1 MNSKLLLRKLFG
13 SQRGWKNPTALKI
26 NKKNALR
33 FRRLIMRAAK
43 SLKRFHKKGG
53 MKMPRESESTATVEE
68 MMYTSEF
75 EGLSQY
81 RVPYSREL
89 EGTCLNILFD
99 DSSKLMV
106 SFPSRDTILFSE
118 NAGDFVMETCHTMK
132 AEDTV
137 YLIFVDR
144 RNEHPRSGMI
154 LVIDM
159 DNHLV
164 TGTFMKQGLTSSYP
178 GLVSREIK
186 FGVIKDG
193 DHPLPEARHSYT
205 DDLVGKKI
213 EWSYNPDFEIMHVYL
228 SPSTYCW
235 AMNSE
240 MQKKMQDA
248 RIQQGLP
255 LDDMKPIV
263 EPCAYIK
270 IRRNLYVFTFVEENQ
285 GSGTQAFFVI
295 NTDRLIDCGVFFG
308 NNPQGNPEGYMVSAY
323 GKWINE
329 RIAYEDILNI

>member
-1 MNSKLLLRKLFG
+1 
-13 SQRGWKNPTALKI
+13 
-26 NKKNALR
+26 
-33 FRRLIMRAAK
+33 
-43 SLKRFHKKGG
+43 
-53 MKMPRESESTATVEE
+53 MPRESESTATVEE

-193 DHPLPEARHSYT
+193 DHPYRKRDIVIQMTWLEKKLNGLIIQILKLCMFIYLLQPT
-205 DDLVGKKI
+205 VG
-213 EWSYNPDFEIMHVYL
+213 
-228 SPSTYCW
+228 
-235 AMNSE
+235 
-240 MQKKMQDA
+240 
-248 RIQQGLP
+248 R
-255 LDDMKPIV
+255 
-263 EPCAYIK
+263 
-270 IRRNLYVFTFVEENQ
+270 
-285 GSGTQAFFVI
+285 
-295 NTDRLIDCGVFFG
+295 
-308 NNPQGNPEGYMVSAY
+308 
-323 GKWINE
+323 
-329 RIAYEDILNI
+329 